1 MFSKTITTEDP
12 IYEAVL
18 SFKNNNY
25 SMKGDFYGRTYNYVH
40 AIVFDVIPDEQAVA
54 GIITG
59 VYEMI
64 YNYIG
69 TLDDPQMF
77 YVWAGSI
84 ATDAAFSYVY
94 NNSPEF
100 LDAKVDYSYG
110 SAESVTDY
118 AGQDGEV
125 FVPLAALKNGECIEE
140 LFKYIE
146 GLPVTA
152 RIIKQKYYFENM
164 SISEIAASMS
174 INPDEVR
181 SNIAYIKSVV
191 KYAVMKYGGAST
203 GTGRG
208 DNVNTLGAIWY
219 IFSGS
224 TEGLISG
231 ELTGRLYVGVSGL
244 GDISVEFY
252 AYQLLNSKLA
262 DVPYTVTPGKSLTDT
277 VKTPEKPV
285 IKTESLP
292 DGILNMQYDFMVEAD
307 RDDFLSWE
315 VTSGALPEGIAL
327 SDEGML
333 SGIPTESGSF
343 TFGVRASLTAGNI
356 VSDEKQFTL
365 TVLEAPKK
373 LTPTKSSSYTVS
385 GGYVTKVVAETK
397 LSDFVGNFETPEY
410 VKVFGSDGKE
420 ITDKN
425 AYVGTGCRVSL
436 MNGDKAV
443 DSADVVVLGDISG
456 DGRLT
461 SVDYLRLRAY
471 FGGDYE
477 LSGAYLAAAHIA
489 GRDTV
494 TSVDYL
500 RLRAHFS
507 GDYNIYN

>member
-1 MFSKTITTEDP
+1 MKHRRSAAVFL
-12 IYEAVL
+12 AVL
-18 SFKNNNY
+18 L
-25 SMKGDFYGRTYNYVH
+25 
-40 AIVFDVIPDEQAVA
+40 
-54 GIITG
+54 
-59 VYEMI
+59 
-64 YNYIG
+64 
-69 TLDDPQMF
+69 TLMSVPF
-77 YVWAGSI
+77 
-84 ATDAAFSYVY
+84 AAF
-94 NNSPEF
+94 
-100 LDAKVDYSYG
+100 
-110 SAESVTDY
+110 AESGVVFTFSCSVPENRQPELGDTVTY
-118 AGQDGEV
+118 TVGISQNSGFCAGTFFFKPSDNLTYVPGSSVLLGNLQEDRVAEGEN
-125 FVPLAALKNGECIEE
+125 AG
-140 LFKYIE
+140 
-146 GLPVTA
+146 
-152 RIIKQKYYFENM
+152 
-164 SISEIAASMS
+164 
-174 INPDEVR
+174 
-181 SNIAYIKSVV
+181 AY
-191 KYAVMKYGGAST
+191 
-203 GTGRG
+203 
-208 DNVNTLGAIWY
+208 
-219 IFSGS
+219 
-224 TEGLISG
+224 GLIYLEKSDY
-231 ELTGRLYVGVSGL
+231 TSKSDSFCSVSFIVSGL

-292 DGILNMQYDFMVEAD
+292 DGILNMQYDFMIEAD

-343 TFGVRASLTAGNI
+343 TFGVRAALTAGNI

>member
-1 MFSKTITTEDP
+1 MKHRRAAAVFL
-12 IYEAVL
+12 AVL
-18 SFKNNNY
+18 L
-25 SMKGDFYGRTYNYVH
+25 
-40 AIVFDVIPDEQAVA
+40 
-54 GIITG
+54 
-59 VYEMI
+59 
-64 YNYIG
+64 
-69 TLDDPQMF
+69 TLMSVPF
-77 YVWAGSI
+77 
-84 ATDAAFSYVY
+84 AAFAEAGVVFTFSCSVPENRQPELGDTVTYTVGISQNSGFCAGTFFFKPSDNLTYV
-94 NNSPEF
+94 P
-100 LDAKVDYSYG
+100 G
-110 SAESVTDY
+110 SAVLLGNLQEDRAAEGEN
-118 AGQDGEV
+118 AG
-125 FVPLAALKNGECIEE
+125 
-140 LFKYIE
+140 
-146 GLPVTA
+146 
-152 RIIKQKYYFENM
+152 
-164 SISEIAASMS
+164 
-174 INPDEVR
+174 
-181 SNIAYIKSVV
+181 AY
-191 KYAVMKYGGAST
+191 
-203 GTGRG
+203 
-208 DNVNTLGAIWY
+208 
-219 IFSGS
+219 
-224 TEGLISG
+224 GLIYLEKSDY
-231 ELTGRLYVGVSGL
+231 TSKSDSFCSVSFIVSGL

-252 AYQLLNSKLA
+252 AYQLMNSKLA

-292 DGILNMQYDFMVEAD
+292 DGILNMQYDFMIEAD

-343 TFGVRASLTAGNI
+343 TFGVRAALTAGNI

>member
-1 MFSKTITTEDP
+1 MKHRRAAAVFL
-12 IYEAVL
+12 AVL
-18 SFKNNNY
+18 L
-25 SMKGDFYGRTYNYVH
+25 
-40 AIVFDVIPDEQAVA
+40 
-54 GIITG
+54 
-59 VYEMI
+59 
-64 YNYIG
+64 
-69 TLDDPQMF
+69 TLMSVPF
-77 YVWAGSI
+77 
-84 ATDAAFSYVY
+84 AAFAEAGVVFTFSCSVPENRQPELGDTVTYTVGISQNSGFCAGTFFFKPSDNLTYV
-94 NNSPEF
+94 P
-100 LDAKVDYSYG
+100 G
-110 SAESVTDY
+110 SAVLLGNLQEDRVAEGEN
-118 AGQDGEV
+118 AG
-125 FVPLAALKNGECIEE
+125 
-140 LFKYIE
+140 
-146 GLPVTA
+146 
-152 RIIKQKYYFENM
+152 
-164 SISEIAASMS
+164 
-174 INPDEVR
+174 
-181 SNIAYIKSVV
+181 AY
-191 KYAVMKYGGAST
+191 
-203 GTGRG
+203 
-208 DNVNTLGAIWY
+208 
-219 IFSGS
+219 
-224 TEGLISG
+224 GLIYLEKSDY
-231 ELTGRLYVGVSGL
+231 TSKSDSFCSVSFIVSGL

-252 AYQLLNSKLA
+252 AYQLINSKLA

-315 VTSGALPEGIAL
+315 VTSGALPEGLTL

-365 TVLEAPKK
+365 TVLEAPRK

-436 MNGDKAV
+436 MNGDNAV

>member
-1 MFSKTITTEDP
+1 MKHRRSAAVFL
-12 IYEAVL
+12 AVL
-18 SFKNNNY
+18 L
-25 SMKGDFYGRTYNYVH
+25 
-40 AIVFDVIPDEQAVA
+40 
-54 GIITG
+54 
-59 VYEMI
+59 
-64 YNYIG
+64 
-69 TLDDPQMF
+69 TLMSVPF
-77 YVWAGSI
+77 
-84 ATDAAFSYVY
+84 AAFAESGVVFTFSCSVPENRQPELGDTVTYTVGISQNSGFCAGTFFFKPSDNLTYV
-94 NNSPEF
+94 P
-100 LDAKVDYSYG
+100 G
-110 SAESVTDY
+110 SAVLLGNLQEDRVAEGEN
-118 AGQDGEV
+118 AG
-125 FVPLAALKNGECIEE
+125 
-140 LFKYIE
+140 
-146 GLPVTA
+146 
-152 RIIKQKYYFENM
+152 
-164 SISEIAASMS
+164 
-174 INPDEVR
+174 
-181 SNIAYIKSVV
+181 AY
-191 KYAVMKYGGAST
+191 
-203 GTGRG
+203 
-208 DNVNTLGAIWY
+208 
-219 IFSGS
+219 
-224 TEGLISG
+224 GLIYLEKSDY
-231 ELTGRLYVGVSGL
+231 TSKSDSFCSVSFIVSGL

-252 AYQLLNSKLA
+252 AYQLMNSKLA

-343 TFGVRASLTAGNI
+343 TFGVKASLTAGNI

-385 GGYVTKVVAETK
+385 GGYVTKVIAETK

-436 MNGDKAV
+436 MNGDNAV

>member
-1 MFSKTITTEDP
+1 MKHRRSAAVFL
-12 IYEAVL
+12 AVL
-18 SFKNNNY
+18 L
-25 SMKGDFYGRTYNYVH
+25 
-40 AIVFDVIPDEQAVA
+40 
-54 GIITG
+54 
-59 VYEMI
+59 
-64 YNYIG
+64 
-69 TLDDPQMF
+69 TLMSVPF
-77 YVWAGSI
+77 
-84 ATDAAFSYVY
+84 AAF
-94 NNSPEF
+94 
-100 LDAKVDYSYG
+100 
-110 SAESVTDY
+110 AESGVVFTFSCSVPENRQPELGDTVTY
-118 AGQDGEV
+118 TVGISQNSGFCAGTFFFKPSDNLTY
-125 FVPLAALKNGECIEE
+125 VP
-140 LFKYIE
+140 
-146 GLPVTA
+146 
-152 RIIKQKYYFENM
+152 
-164 SISEIAASMS
+164 
-174 INPDEVR
+174 
-181 SNIAYIKSVV
+181 
-191 KYAVMKYGGAST
+191 
-203 GTGRG
+203 
-208 DNVNTLGAIWY
+208 
-219 IFSGS
+219 GS
-224 TEGLISG
+224 TVLLGNLQEDRVAEGENAGAYGLIYLEKSDY
-231 ELTGRLYVGVSGL
+231 TSKSDSFCSVSFIVSGL

-292 DGILNMQYDFMVEAD
+292 DGILNMQYDFMIEAD
-307 RDDFLSWE
+307 RDDFLSWK

-343 TFGVRASLTAGNI
+343 TFGVKASLTAGNI

>member
-1 MFSKTITTEDP
+1 MKHRRSAAVFL
-12 IYEAVL
+12 AVL
-18 SFKNNNY
+18 L
-25 SMKGDFYGRTYNYVH
+25 
-40 AIVFDVIPDEQAVA
+40 
-54 GIITG
+54 
-59 VYEMI
+59 
-64 YNYIG
+64 
-69 TLDDPQMF
+69 TLMSVPF
-77 YVWAGSI
+77 
-84 ATDAAFSYVY
+84 AAFAESGVVFTFSCSVPENRQPELGDTVTYTVGISQNSGFCAGTFFFKPSDNLTYV
-94 NNSPEF
+94 P
-100 LDAKVDYSYG
+100 G
-110 SAESVTDY
+110 SAVLLGNLQEDRVAEGEN
-118 AGQDGEV
+118 AG
-125 FVPLAALKNGECIEE
+125 
-140 LFKYIE
+140 
-146 GLPVTA
+146 
-152 RIIKQKYYFENM
+152 
-164 SISEIAASMS
+164 
-174 INPDEVR
+174 
-181 SNIAYIKSVV
+181 AY
-191 KYAVMKYGGAST
+191 
-203 GTGRG
+203 
-208 DNVNTLGAIWY
+208 
-219 IFSGS
+219 
-224 TEGLISG
+224 GLIYLEKSDY
-231 ELTGRLYVGVSGL
+231 TSKSDSFCSVSFIVSGL

-252 AYQLLNSKLA
+252 AYQLMNSKLA

-315 VTSGALPEGIAL
+315 VTSGALPEGLTL

-343 TFGVRASLTAGNI
+343 TFGVRAALTAGNI

-373 LTPTKSSSYTVS
+373 LTPTKSSNYTVS

>member
-1 MFSKTITTEDP
+1 MKHRRAAAVFL
-12 IYEAVL
+12 AVL
-18 SFKNNNY
+18 L
-25 SMKGDFYGRTYNYVH
+25 
-40 AIVFDVIPDEQAVA
+40 
-54 GIITG
+54 
-59 VYEMI
+59 
-64 YNYIG
+64 
-69 TLDDPQMF
+69 TLMSVPF
-77 YVWAGSI
+77 
-84 ATDAAFSYVY
+84 AAFAEAGVVFTFSCSVPENRQPELGDTVTYTVGISQNSGFCAGTFFFKPSDNLTYV
-94 NNSPEF
+94 P
-100 LDAKVDYSYG
+100 G
-110 SAESVTDY
+110 SAVLLGNLQEDRVAEGEN
-118 AGQDGEV
+118 AG
-125 FVPLAALKNGECIEE
+125 
-140 LFKYIE
+140 
-146 GLPVTA
+146 
-152 RIIKQKYYFENM
+152 
-164 SISEIAASMS
+164 
-174 INPDEVR
+174 
-181 SNIAYIKSVV
+181 AY
-191 KYAVMKYGGAST
+191 
-203 GTGRG
+203 
-208 DNVNTLGAIWY
+208 
-219 IFSGS
+219 
-224 TEGLISG
+224 GLIYLEKSDY
-231 ELTGRLYVGVSGL
+231 TSKSDSFCSVSFIVSGL

-252 AYQLLNSKLA
+252 AYQLMNSKLA

-373 LTPTKSSSYTVS
+373 LTPAKSSSYIVS

>member
-1 MFSKTITTEDP
+1 MKHRKSAAVFL
-12 IYEAVL
+12 AVL
-18 SFKNNNY
+18 L
-25 SMKGDFYGRTYNYVH
+25 
-40 AIVFDVIPDEQAVA
+40 
-54 GIITG
+54 
-59 VYEMI
+59 
-64 YNYIG
+64 
-69 TLDDPQMF
+69 TLMSVPF
-77 YVWAGSI
+77 
-84 ATDAAFSYVY
+84 AAF
-94 NNSPEF
+94 
-100 LDAKVDYSYG
+100 
-110 SAESVTDY
+110 AESGVVFTFSCSVPENRQPELGDTVTY
-118 AGQDGEV
+118 TVGVSQNSGFCAGTFFFKPSDNLTYVPGSSVLLGNLQEDRVAEGEN
-125 FVPLAALKNGECIEE
+125 AG
-140 LFKYIE
+140 
-146 GLPVTA
+146 
-152 RIIKQKYYFENM
+152 
-164 SISEIAASMS
+164 
-174 INPDEVR
+174 
-181 SNIAYIKSVV
+181 AY
-191 KYAVMKYGGAST
+191 
-203 GTGRG
+203 
-208 DNVNTLGAIWY
+208 
-219 IFSGS
+219 
-224 TEGLISG
+224 GLIYLEKSDY
-231 ELTGRLYVGVSGL
+231 TSKRDSFCSVSFIVSGL

-292 DGILNMQYDFMVEAD
+292 DGILNMQYDFMIEAD

>member
-1 MFSKTITTEDP
+1 MKHRRSAAVFL
-12 IYEAVL
+12 AVL
-18 SFKNNNY
+18 L
-25 SMKGDFYGRTYNYVH
+25 
-40 AIVFDVIPDEQAVA
+40 
-54 GIITG
+54 
-59 VYEMI
+59 
-64 YNYIG
+64 
-69 TLDDPQMF
+69 TLMSVPF
-77 YVWAGSI
+77 
-84 ATDAAFSYVY
+84 AAFAEAGVVFTFSCSVPENRQPELGDTVTYTVGISQNSGFCAGTFFFKPSDNLTYV
-94 NNSPEF
+94 P
-100 LDAKVDYSYG
+100 
-110 SAESVTDY
+110 
-118 AGQDGEV
+118 
-125 FVPLAALKNGECIEE
+125 
-140 LFKYIE
+140 
-146 GLPVTA
+146 
-152 RIIKQKYYFENM
+152 
-164 SISEIAASMS
+164 
-174 INPDEVR
+174 
-181 SNIAYIKSVV
+181 
-191 KYAVMKYGGAST
+191 
-203 GTGRG
+203 
-208 DNVNTLGAIWY
+208 
-219 IFSGS
+219 GS
-224 TEGLISG
+224 TVLLGNLQEDRVAEGENAGAYGLIYLEKSDY
-231 ELTGRLYVGVSGL
+231 TSKSDSFCSVSFIVSGL

-252 AYQLLNSKLA
+252 AYQLINSKLA

-315 VTSGALPEGIAL
+315 VTSGALPEGLTL

-343 TFGVRASLTAGNI
+343 TFGVRAALTAGNI

-420 ITDKN
+420 ITDKS

-436 MNGDKAV
+436 MNGDNAV

>member
-1 MFSKTITTEDP
+1 MKHRRSAAVFL
-12 IYEAVL
+12 AVL
-18 SFKNNNY
+18 L
-25 SMKGDFYGRTYNYVH
+25 
-40 AIVFDVIPDEQAVA
+40 
-54 GIITG
+54 
-59 VYEMI
+59 
-64 YNYIG
+64 
-69 TLDDPQMF
+69 TLMSVPF
-77 YVWAGSI
+77 
-84 ATDAAFSYVY
+84 AAFAESGVVFTFSCNVPENRQPELGDTVTYTVGISQNSGFCAGTFFFKPSDNLTYV
-94 NNSPEF
+94 P
-100 LDAKVDYSYG
+100 G
-110 SAESVTDY
+110 SAVLLGNLQEDRVAEGEN
-118 AGQDGEV
+118 AG
-125 FVPLAALKNGECIEE
+125 
-140 LFKYIE
+140 
-146 GLPVTA
+146 
-152 RIIKQKYYFENM
+152 
-164 SISEIAASMS
+164 
-174 INPDEVR
+174 
-181 SNIAYIKSVV
+181 AY
-191 KYAVMKYGGAST
+191 
-203 GTGRG
+203 
-208 DNVNTLGAIWY
+208 
-219 IFSGS
+219 
-224 TEGLISG
+224 GLIYLEKSDY
-231 ELTGRLYVGVSGL
+231 TSKSDSFCSVSFIVSGL

-252 AYQLLNSKLA
+252 AYQLMNSKLA

-315 VTSGALPEGIAL
+315 VTSGALPEGLTL

-343 TFGVRASLTAGNI
+343 TFGVKASLTAGNI

-385 GGYVTKVVAETK
+385 GGYVTKVIAETK

-436 MNGDKAV
+436 MNGDNAV

>member
-1 MFSKTITTEDP
+1 MKHRRSAAVFL
-12 IYEAVL
+12 AVL
-18 SFKNNNY
+18 L
-25 SMKGDFYGRTYNYVH
+25 
-40 AIVFDVIPDEQAVA
+40 
-54 GIITG
+54 
-59 VYEMI
+59 
-64 YNYIG
+64 
-69 TLDDPQMF
+69 TLMSVPF
-77 YVWAGSI
+77 
-84 ATDAAFSYVY
+84 AAF
-94 NNSPEF
+94 
-100 LDAKVDYSYG
+100 
-110 SAESVTDY
+110 AESGVVFTFSCSVPENRQPELGDTVTY
-118 AGQDGEV
+118 TVGVSQNSGFCAGTFFFKPSDNLTYVPGSSVLLGNLQEDRVAEGEN
-125 FVPLAALKNGECIEE
+125 AG
-140 LFKYIE
+140 
-146 GLPVTA
+146 
-152 RIIKQKYYFENM
+152 
-164 SISEIAASMS
+164 
-174 INPDEVR
+174 
-181 SNIAYIKSVV
+181 AY
-191 KYAVMKYGGAST
+191 
-203 GTGRG
+203 
-208 DNVNTLGAIWY
+208 
-219 IFSGS
+219 
-224 TEGLISG
+224 GLIYLEKSDY
-231 ELTGRLYVGVSGL
+231 TSKSDSFCSVSFIVSGL

-252 AYQLLNSKLA
+252 AYQLMNSKLA

-343 TFGVRASLTAGNI
+343 TFGVRAALTAGNI

>member
-1 MFSKTITTEDP
+1 MKHRRSAAVFL
-12 IYEAVL
+12 AVL
-18 SFKNNNY
+18 L
-25 SMKGDFYGRTYNYVH
+25 
-40 AIVFDVIPDEQAVA
+40 
-54 GIITG
+54 
-59 VYEMI
+59 
-64 YNYIG
+64 
-69 TLDDPQMF
+69 TLMSVPF
-77 YVWAGSI
+77 
-84 ATDAAFSYVY
+84 AAF
-94 NNSPEF
+94 
-100 LDAKVDYSYG
+100 
-110 SAESVTDY
+110 AESGVVFTFSCSVPENRQPELGDTVTY
-118 AGQDGEV
+118 TVGISQNSGFCAGTFFFKPSDNLTYVPGSSVLLGNLQEDRVAEGEN
-125 FVPLAALKNGECIEE
+125 AG
-140 LFKYIE
+140 
-146 GLPVTA
+146 
-152 RIIKQKYYFENM
+152 
-164 SISEIAASMS
+164 
-174 INPDEVR
+174 
-181 SNIAYIKSVV
+181 AY
-191 KYAVMKYGGAST
+191 
-203 GTGRG
+203 
-208 DNVNTLGAIWY
+208 
-219 IFSGS
+219 
-224 TEGLISG
+224 GLIYLEKSDY
-231 ELTGRLYVGVSGL
+231 TSKSDSFCSVSFIVSGL

-252 AYQLLNSKLA
+252 AYQLMNSKLA

-292 DGILNMQYDFMVEAD
+292 DGILNMQYDFMIEAD

-343 TFGVRASLTAGNI
+343 TFGVKASLTAGNI

>member
-1 MFSKTITTEDP
+1 MKHRRAAAVFL
-12 IYEAVL
+12 AVL
-18 SFKNNNY
+18 L
-25 SMKGDFYGRTYNYVH
+25 
-40 AIVFDVIPDEQAVA
+40 
-54 GIITG
+54 
-59 VYEMI
+59 
-64 YNYIG
+64 
-69 TLDDPQMF
+69 TLMSVPF
-77 YVWAGSI
+77 
-84 ATDAAFSYVY
+84 AAFAEAGVVFTFYSSVPENRQPELGDTVTYTVGISQNSGFCAGTFFFKPSDNLTYV
-94 NNSPEF
+94 P
-100 LDAKVDYSYG
+100 G
-110 SAESVTDY
+110 SAVLLGNLQEDRAAEGEN
-118 AGQDGEV
+118 AG
-125 FVPLAALKNGECIEE
+125 
-140 LFKYIE
+140 
-146 GLPVTA
+146 
-152 RIIKQKYYFENM
+152 
-164 SISEIAASMS
+164 
-174 INPDEVR
+174 
-181 SNIAYIKSVV
+181 AY
-191 KYAVMKYGGAST
+191 
-203 GTGRG
+203 
-208 DNVNTLGAIWY
+208 
-219 IFSGS
+219 
-224 TEGLISG
+224 GLIYLEKSDY
-231 ELTGRLYVGVSGL
+231 TSKSDSFCSVSFIVSGL

-252 AYQLLNSKLA
+252 AYQLMNSKLA

-292 DGILNMQYDFMVEAD
+292 DGILNMQYDFMIEAD

-365 TVLEAPKK
+365 TVLEAPRK

>member
-1 MFSKTITTEDP
+1 MKHRRAAAVFL
-12 IYEAVL
+12 AVL
-18 SFKNNNY
+18 L
-25 SMKGDFYGRTYNYVH
+25 
-40 AIVFDVIPDEQAVA
+40 
-54 GIITG
+54 
-59 VYEMI
+59 
-64 YNYIG
+64 
-69 TLDDPQMF
+69 TLMSVPF
-77 YVWAGSI
+77 
-84 ATDAAFSYVY
+84 AAFAEAGVVFTFSCSVPENRQPELGDTVTYTVGISQNSGFCAGTFFFKPSDNLTYV
-94 NNSPEF
+94 P
-100 LDAKVDYSYG
+100 G
-110 SAESVTDY
+110 SAVLLGNLQEDRVAEGEN
-118 AGQDGEV
+118 AG
-125 FVPLAALKNGECIEE
+125 
-140 LFKYIE
+140 
-146 GLPVTA
+146 
-152 RIIKQKYYFENM
+152 
-164 SISEIAASMS
+164 
-174 INPDEVR
+174 
-181 SNIAYIKSVV
+181 AY
-191 KYAVMKYGGAST
+191 
-203 GTGRG
+203 
-208 DNVNTLGAIWY
+208 
-219 IFSGS
+219 
-224 TEGLISG
+224 GLIYLEKSDY
-231 ELTGRLYVGVSGL
+231 TSKSDSFCSVSFIVSGL

-277 VKTPEKPV
+277 VKTV

-315 VTSGALPEGIAL
+315 VTSGALPEGLTL

-385 GGYVTKVVAETK
+385 GGYVTKVIAETK

>member
-1 MFSKTITTEDP
+1 MKHRRAAAVFL
-12 IYEAVL
+12 AVL
-18 SFKNNNY
+18 L
-25 SMKGDFYGRTYNYVH
+25 
-40 AIVFDVIPDEQAVA
+40 
-54 GIITG
+54 
-59 VYEMI
+59 
-64 YNYIG
+64 
-69 TLDDPQMF
+69 TLM
-77 YVWAGSI
+77 S
-84 ATDAAFSYVY
+84 
-94 NNSPEF
+94 
-100 LDAKVDYSYG
+100 
-110 SAESVTDY
+110 
-118 AGQDGEV
+118 
-125 FVPLAALKNGECIEE
+125 VPLAVFAEAGVVFTFSCSVPENRQPELGDTVTYTVGISQNSGFCAGTFFFKPSDNLTYVPGSAVLLGNLQEDRVAEGENA
-140 LFKYIE
+140 
-146 GLPVTA
+146 G
-152 RIIKQKYYFENM
+152 
-164 SISEIAASMS
+164 
-174 INPDEVR
+174 
-181 SNIAYIKSVV
+181 AY
-191 KYAVMKYGGAST
+191 
-203 GTGRG
+203 
-208 DNVNTLGAIWY
+208 
-219 IFSGS
+219 
-224 TEGLISG
+224 GLIYLEKSDY
-231 ELTGRLYVGVSGL
+231 TSKSDSFCSVSFIVSGL

-252 AYQLLNSKLA
+252 AYQLINSKLA
-262 DVPYTVTPGKSLTDT
+262 DVPYTVTPGKGLTDT

-315 VTSGALPEGIAL
+315 VTSGALPEGLTL

-365 TVLEAPKK
+365 TVLEAPRK

-436 MNGDKAV
+436 MNGDNAV

>member
-1 MFSKTITTEDP
+1 MKHRRSAAVFL
-12 IYEAVL
+12 AVL
-18 SFKNNNY
+18 LTLMSVPFAALAEAGVVFTFSCSVPENRQPELGDTVTYTVGISQNSGFCAGTFFFKPSDNL
-25 SMKGDFYGRTYNYVH
+25 TYV
-40 AIVFDVIPDEQAVA
+40 P
-54 GIITG
+54 
-59 VYEMI
+59 
-64 YNYIG
+64 
-69 TLDDPQMF
+69 
-77 YVWAGSI
+77 
-84 ATDAAFSYVY
+84 
-94 NNSPEF
+94 
-100 LDAKVDYSYG
+100 G
-110 SAESVTDY
+110 SAVLLGNLQEDRVAEGEN
-118 AGQDGEV
+118 AG
-125 FVPLAALKNGECIEE
+125 
-140 LFKYIE
+140 
-146 GLPVTA
+146 
-152 RIIKQKYYFENM
+152 
-164 SISEIAASMS
+164 
-174 INPDEVR
+174 
-181 SNIAYIKSVV
+181 AY
-191 KYAVMKYGGAST
+191 
-203 GTGRG
+203 
-208 DNVNTLGAIWY
+208 
-219 IFSGS
+219 
-224 TEGLISG
+224 GLIYLEKSDY
-231 ELTGRLYVGVSGL
+231 TSKSDSFCSVSFIVSGL

-252 AYQLLNSKLA
+252 AYQLMNSKLA

-436 MNGDKAV
+436 MNGDNAV

>member
-1 MFSKTITTEDP
+1 MKHRRSAAVFL
-12 IYEAVL
+12 AVL
-18 SFKNNNY
+18 L
-25 SMKGDFYGRTYNYVH
+25 
-40 AIVFDVIPDEQAVA
+40 
-54 GIITG
+54 
-59 VYEMI
+59 
-64 YNYIG
+64 
-69 TLDDPQMF
+69 TLMSVPF
-77 YVWAGSI
+77 
-84 ATDAAFSYVY
+84 AAF
-94 NNSPEF
+94 
-100 LDAKVDYSYG
+100 
-110 SAESVTDY
+110 AESGVVFTFSCSVPENRQPELGDTVTY
-118 AGQDGEV
+118 TVGISQNSGFCAGTFFFKPSDNLTY
-125 FVPLAALKNGECIEE
+125 VP
-140 LFKYIE
+140 
-146 GLPVTA
+146 
-152 RIIKQKYYFENM
+152 
-164 SISEIAASMS
+164 
-174 INPDEVR
+174 
-181 SNIAYIKSVV
+181 
-191 KYAVMKYGGAST
+191 
-203 GTGRG
+203 
-208 DNVNTLGAIWY
+208 
-219 IFSGS
+219 GS
-224 TEGLISG
+224 TVLLGNLQEDRVAEGENAGAYGLIYLEKSDY
-231 ELTGRLYVGVSGL
+231 TSKSDSFCSVSFIVSGL

-252 AYQLLNSKLA
+252 AYQLINSKLA

-477 LSGAYLAAAHIA
+477 LSGANLAAAHIA

>member
-1 MFSKTITTEDP
+1 MKHRRSAAVFL
-12 IYEAVL
+12 AVL
-18 SFKNNNY
+18 L
-25 SMKGDFYGRTYNYVH
+25 
-40 AIVFDVIPDEQAVA
+40 
-54 GIITG
+54 
-59 VYEMI
+59 
-64 YNYIG
+64 
-69 TLDDPQMF
+69 TLMSVPF
-77 YVWAGSI
+77 
-84 ATDAAFSYVY
+84 AAFAESGVVFTFSCSVPENRQPELGDTVTYTVGISQNSGFCAGTFFFKPSDNLTYV
-94 NNSPEF
+94 P
-100 LDAKVDYSYG
+100 G
-110 SAESVTDY
+110 SAVLLGNLQEDRVAEGEN
-118 AGQDGEV
+118 AG
-125 FVPLAALKNGECIEE
+125 
-140 LFKYIE
+140 
-146 GLPVTA
+146 
-152 RIIKQKYYFENM
+152 
-164 SISEIAASMS
+164 
-174 INPDEVR
+174 
-181 SNIAYIKSVV
+181 AY
-191 KYAVMKYGGAST
+191 
-203 GTGRG
+203 
-208 DNVNTLGAIWY
+208 
-219 IFSGS
+219 
-224 TEGLISG
+224 GLIYLEKSDY
-231 ELTGRLYVGVSGL
+231 TSKSDSFCSVSFIVSGL

-252 AYQLLNSKLA
+252 AYQLINSKLA

-343 TFGVRASLTAGNI
+343 TFGVRAALTAGNI

-420 ITDKN
+420 ITDKS

-436 MNGDKAV
+436 MNGDNAV

>member
-1 MFSKTITTEDP
+1 MKHRRSAAVFL
-12 IYEAVL
+12 AVL
-18 SFKNNNY
+18 L
-25 SMKGDFYGRTYNYVH
+25 
-40 AIVFDVIPDEQAVA
+40 
-54 GIITG
+54 
-59 VYEMI
+59 
-64 YNYIG
+64 
-69 TLDDPQMF
+69 TLMSVPF
-77 YVWAGSI
+77 
-84 ATDAAFSYVY
+84 AAFAESGVVFTFSCSVPENRQPELGDTVTYTVGISQNSGFCAGTFFFKPSDNLTYV
-94 NNSPEF
+94 P
-100 LDAKVDYSYG
+100 G
-110 SAESVTDY
+110 SAVLLGNLQEDRVAEGEN
-118 AGQDGEV
+118 AG
-125 FVPLAALKNGECIEE
+125 
-140 LFKYIE
+140 
-146 GLPVTA
+146 
-152 RIIKQKYYFENM
+152 
-164 SISEIAASMS
+164 
-174 INPDEVR
+174 
-181 SNIAYIKSVV
+181 AY
-191 KYAVMKYGGAST
+191 
-203 GTGRG
+203 
-208 DNVNTLGAIWY
+208 
-219 IFSGS
+219 
-224 TEGLISG
+224 GLIYLEKSDY
-231 ELTGRLYVGVSGL
+231 TSKSDSFCSVSFIVSGL

-252 AYQLLNSKLA
+252 AYQLMNSKLA

-315 VTSGALPEGIAL
+315 VTSGALPEGLTL

-343 TFGVRASLTAGNI
+343 TFGVKASLTAGNI

-436 MNGDKAV
+436 MNGDNAV

>member
-1 MFSKTITTEDP
+1 MKHRRSAAVFL
-12 IYEAVL
+12 AVL
-18 SFKNNNY
+18 L
-25 SMKGDFYGRTYNYVH
+25 
-40 AIVFDVIPDEQAVA
+40 
-54 GIITG
+54 
-59 VYEMI
+59 
-64 YNYIG
+64 
-69 TLDDPQMF
+69 TLMSVPF
-77 YVWAGSI
+77 
-84 ATDAAFSYVY
+84 AAFAESGVVFTFSCSVPENRQPELGDTVTYTVGISQNSGFCAGTFFFKPSDNLTYV
-94 NNSPEF
+94 P
-100 LDAKVDYSYG
+100 G
-110 SAESVTDY
+110 SAVLLGNLQEDRVAEGEN
-118 AGQDGEV
+118 AG
-125 FVPLAALKNGECIEE
+125 
-140 LFKYIE
+140 
-146 GLPVTA
+146 
-152 RIIKQKYYFENM
+152 
-164 SISEIAASMS
+164 
-174 INPDEVR
+174 
-181 SNIAYIKSVV
+181 AY
-191 KYAVMKYGGAST
+191 
-203 GTGRG
+203 
-208 DNVNTLGAIWY
+208 
-219 IFSGS
+219 
-224 TEGLISG
+224 GLIYLEKSDY
-231 ELTGRLYVGVSGL
+231 TSKSDSFCSVSFIVSGL

-252 AYQLLNSKLA
+252 AYQLMNSKLA

-343 TFGVRASLTAGNI
+343 TFGVKASLTAGNI

-420 ITDKN
+420 ITDKS

-436 MNGDKAV
+436 MNGDNAV

>member
-1 MFSKTITTEDP
+1 MKHRRAAAVFL
-12 IYEAVL
+12 AVL
-18 SFKNNNY
+18 L
-25 SMKGDFYGRTYNYVH
+25 
-40 AIVFDVIPDEQAVA
+40 
-54 GIITG
+54 
-59 VYEMI
+59 
-64 YNYIG
+64 
-69 TLDDPQMF
+69 TLMSVPF
-77 YVWAGSI
+77 
-84 ATDAAFSYVY
+84 AAFAEAGVVFTFSCSVPENRQPELGDTVTYTVGISQNSGFCAGTFFFKPSDNLTYVPGSAVLLGNVQEDRVAEGENAGAY
-94 NNSPEF
+94 GLIYLEKS
-100 LDAKVDYSYG
+100 DYS
-110 SAESVTDY
+110 A
-118 AGQDGEV
+118 
-125 FVPLAALKNGECIEE
+125 KNDSFC
-140 LFKYIE
+140 
-146 GLPVTA
+146 
-152 RIIKQKYYFENM
+152 
-164 SISEIAASMS
+164 SISFI
-174 INPDEVR
+174 
-181 SNIAYIKSVV
+181 
-191 KYAVMKYGGAST
+191 
-203 GTGRG
+203 
-208 DNVNTLGAIWY
+208 
-219 IFSGS
+219 
-224 TEGLISG
+224 
-231 ELTGRLYVGVSGL
+231 VSGL

-252 AYQLLNSKLA
+252 AYQLMNSKLA
-262 DVPYTVTPGKSLTDT
+262 DVPYTVSPGKILTGT
-277 VKTPEKPV
+277 VKTPEKSV
-285 IKTESLP
+285 ITTDSLP
-292 DGILNMQYDFMVEAD
+292 DGILNMQYDFMIEAD

-315 VTSGALPEGIAL
+315 VTSGALPEGLAL

-343 TFGVRASLTAGNI
+343 TFGVTASLTAGNI
-356 VSDEKQFTL
+356 ASDEKQFTL
-365 TVLEAPKK
+365 TVLEAPRK

-436 MNGDKAV
+436 MNGDNAV

>member
-1 MFSKTITTEDP
+1 MKHRRSAAVFL
-12 IYEAVL
+12 AVL
-18 SFKNNNY
+18 L
-25 SMKGDFYGRTYNYVH
+25 
-40 AIVFDVIPDEQAVA
+40 
-54 GIITG
+54 
-59 VYEMI
+59 
-64 YNYIG
+64 
-69 TLDDPQMF
+69 TLMSVPF
-77 YVWAGSI
+77 
-84 ATDAAFSYVY
+84 AAFAEAGVVFTFSCSVPENRQPELGDTVTYTVGISQNSGFCAGTFFFKPSDNLTYV
-94 NNSPEF
+94 P
-100 LDAKVDYSYG
+100 G
-110 SAESVTDY
+110 SAVLLGNLQEDRVAEGEN
-118 AGQDGEV
+118 AG
-125 FVPLAALKNGECIEE
+125 
-140 LFKYIE
+140 
-146 GLPVTA
+146 
-152 RIIKQKYYFENM
+152 
-164 SISEIAASMS
+164 
-174 INPDEVR
+174 
-181 SNIAYIKSVV
+181 AY
-191 KYAVMKYGGAST
+191 
-203 GTGRG
+203 
-208 DNVNTLGAIWY
+208 
-219 IFSGS
+219 
-224 TEGLISG
+224 GLIYLEKSDY
-231 ELTGRLYVGVSGL
+231 TSKSDSFCSVSFIVSGL

-252 AYQLLNSKLA
+252 AYQLMNSKLA

-315 VTSGALPEGIAL
+315 VTSGALPEGLTL

-343 TFGVRASLTAGNI
+343 TFGVRAALTAGNI

-436 MNGDKAV
+436 MNGDNAV

>member
-1 MFSKTITTEDP
+1 MKHRRSAAVFL
-12 IYEAVL
+12 AVL
-18 SFKNNNY
+18 L
-25 SMKGDFYGRTYNYVH
+25 
-40 AIVFDVIPDEQAVA
+40 
-54 GIITG
+54 
-59 VYEMI
+59 
-64 YNYIG
+64 
-69 TLDDPQMF
+69 TLMSVPF
-77 YVWAGSI
+77 
-84 ATDAAFSYVY
+84 AAF
-94 NNSPEF
+94 
-100 LDAKVDYSYG
+100 
-110 SAESVTDY
+110 AESGVVFTFSCSVPENRQPELGDTVTY
-118 AGQDGEV
+118 TVGISQNSGFCAGTFFFKPSDNLTYVPGSSVLLGNLQEDRVAEGEN
-125 FVPLAALKNGECIEE
+125 AG
-140 LFKYIE
+140 
-146 GLPVTA
+146 
-152 RIIKQKYYFENM
+152 
-164 SISEIAASMS
+164 
-174 INPDEVR
+174 
-181 SNIAYIKSVV
+181 AY
-191 KYAVMKYGGAST
+191 
-203 GTGRG
+203 
-208 DNVNTLGAIWY
+208 
-219 IFSGS
+219 
-224 TEGLISG
+224 GLIYLEKSDY
-231 ELTGRLYVGVSGL
+231 TSKSDSFCSVSFIVSGL

-252 AYQLLNSKLA
+252 AYQLMNSKLA

-333 SGIPTESGSF
+333 SGIPTKSGSF
-343 TFGVRASLTAGNI
+343 TFGVRAALTAGNI

-477 LSGAYLAAAHIA
+477 LSGAHLAAAHIA

>member
-1 MFSKTITTEDP
+1 MKHRRSAAVFL
-12 IYEAVL
+12 AVL
-18 SFKNNNY
+18 L
-25 SMKGDFYGRTYNYVH
+25 
-40 AIVFDVIPDEQAVA
+40 
-54 GIITG
+54 
-59 VYEMI
+59 
-64 YNYIG
+64 
-69 TLDDPQMF
+69 TLMSVPF
-77 YVWAGSI
+77 
-84 ATDAAFSYVY
+84 AAFAEPGVVFTFSCSVPENRQPELGDTVTYTVGISQNSGFCAGTFFFKPSDNLTYV
-94 NNSPEF
+94 P
-100 LDAKVDYSYG
+100 G
-110 SAESVTDY
+110 SAVLLGNLQEDRVAEGEN
-118 AGQDGEV
+118 AG
-125 FVPLAALKNGECIEE
+125 
-140 LFKYIE
+140 
-146 GLPVTA
+146 
-152 RIIKQKYYFENM
+152 
-164 SISEIAASMS
+164 
-174 INPDEVR
+174 
-181 SNIAYIKSVV
+181 AY
-191 KYAVMKYGGAST
+191 
-203 GTGRG
+203 
-208 DNVNTLGAIWY
+208 
-219 IFSGS
+219 
-224 TEGLISG
+224 GLIYLEKSDY
-231 ELTGRLYVGVSGL
+231 TSKSDSFCSVSFIVSGL

-252 AYQLLNSKLA
+252 AYQLMNSKLA

-292 DGILNMQYDFMVEAD
+292 DGILNMQYDFMIEAD

-343 TFGVRASLTAGNI
+343 TFGVKASLTAGNI

>member
-1 MFSKTITTEDP
+1 MKHRRSAAVFL
-12 IYEAVL
+12 AVL
-18 SFKNNNY
+18 L
-25 SMKGDFYGRTYNYVH
+25 
-40 AIVFDVIPDEQAVA
+40 
-54 GIITG
+54 
-59 VYEMI
+59 
-64 YNYIG
+64 
-69 TLDDPQMF
+69 TLMSVPF
-77 YVWAGSI
+77 
-84 ATDAAFSYVY
+84 AAF
-94 NNSPEF
+94 
-100 LDAKVDYSYG
+100 
-110 SAESVTDY
+110 AESGVVFTFSCSVPENRQPELGDTVTY
-118 AGQDGEV
+118 TVGVSQNSGFCAGTFFFKPSDNLTY
-125 FVPLAALKNGECIEE
+125 VP
-140 LFKYIE
+140 
-146 GLPVTA
+146 
-152 RIIKQKYYFENM
+152 
-164 SISEIAASMS
+164 
-174 INPDEVR
+174 
-181 SNIAYIKSVV
+181 
-191 KYAVMKYGGAST
+191 
-203 GTGRG
+203 
-208 DNVNTLGAIWY
+208 
-219 IFSGS
+219 GS
-224 TEGLISG
+224 TVLLGNLQEDRVAEGENAGAYGLIYLEKSDY
-231 ELTGRLYVGVSGL
+231 TSKSDSFCSVSFIVSGL

-252 AYQLLNSKLA
+252 AYQLINSKLA

-292 DGILNMQYDFMVEAD
+292 DGILNMQYDFMIEAD

-343 TFGVRASLTAGNI
+343 TFGVRAALTAGNI

-385 GGYVTKVVAETK
+385 GGYVTKVIAETK

-477 LSGAYLAAAHIA
+477 LSGAHLAAAHIA

>member
-1 MFSKTITTEDP
+1 MKHRRSAAVFL
-12 IYEAVL
+12 AVL
-18 SFKNNNY
+18 L
-25 SMKGDFYGRTYNYVH
+25 
-40 AIVFDVIPDEQAVA
+40 
-54 GIITG
+54 
-59 VYEMI
+59 
-64 YNYIG
+64 
-69 TLDDPQMF
+69 TLMSVPF
-77 YVWAGSI
+77 
-84 ATDAAFSYVY
+84 AAF
-94 NNSPEF
+94 
-100 LDAKVDYSYG
+100 
-110 SAESVTDY
+110 AESGVVFTFSCSVPENRQPELGDTVTY
-118 AGQDGEV
+118 TVGISQNSGFCAGTFFFKPSDNLTY
-125 FVPLAALKNGECIEE
+125 VP
-140 LFKYIE
+140 
-146 GLPVTA
+146 
-152 RIIKQKYYFENM
+152 
-164 SISEIAASMS
+164 
-174 INPDEVR
+174 
-181 SNIAYIKSVV
+181 
-191 KYAVMKYGGAST
+191 
-203 GTGRG
+203 
-208 DNVNTLGAIWY
+208 
-219 IFSGS
+219 GS
-224 TEGLISG
+224 TVLLGNLQEDRVAEGENAGAYGLIYLEKSDY
-231 ELTGRLYVGVSGL
+231 TSKSDSFCSVSFIVSGL

-252 AYQLLNSKLA
+252 AYQLMNSKLA

>member
-1 MFSKTITTEDP
+1 MKHRRSAAVFL
-12 IYEAVL
+12 AVL
-18 SFKNNNY
+18 L
-25 SMKGDFYGRTYNYVH
+25 
-40 AIVFDVIPDEQAVA
+40 
-54 GIITG
+54 
-59 VYEMI
+59 
-64 YNYIG
+64 
-69 TLDDPQMF
+69 TLMSVPF
-77 YVWAGSI
+77 
-84 ATDAAFSYVY
+84 AAF
-94 NNSPEF
+94 
-100 LDAKVDYSYG
+100 
-110 SAESVTDY
+110 AESGVVFTFSCSVPENRQPELGDTLTY
-118 AGQDGEV
+118 TVGISQNSGFCAGTFFFKPSDNLTY
-125 FVPLAALKNGECIEE
+125 VP
-140 LFKYIE
+140 
-146 GLPVTA
+146 
-152 RIIKQKYYFENM
+152 
-164 SISEIAASMS
+164 
-174 INPDEVR
+174 
-181 SNIAYIKSVV
+181 
-191 KYAVMKYGGAST
+191 
-203 GTGRG
+203 
-208 DNVNTLGAIWY
+208 
-219 IFSGS
+219 GS
-224 TEGLISG
+224 TVLLGNLQEDRVAEGENAGAYGLIYLEKSDY
-231 ELTGRLYVGVSGL
+231 TSKSDSFCSVSFIVSGL

-252 AYQLLNSKLA
+252 AYQLMNSMLA

-343 TFGVRASLTAGNI
+343 TFGVKASLTAGNI

>member
-1 MFSKTITTEDP
+1 MKHRRSAAVFL
-12 IYEAVL
+12 AVL
-18 SFKNNNY
+18 L
-25 SMKGDFYGRTYNYVH
+25 
-40 AIVFDVIPDEQAVA
+40 
-54 GIITG
+54 
-59 VYEMI
+59 
-64 YNYIG
+64 
-69 TLDDPQMF
+69 TLMSVPF
-77 YVWAGSI
+77 
-84 ATDAAFSYVY
+84 AAFAESGVVFTFSCSVPENRQPELGDTVTYTVGISQNSGFCAGTFFFKPSDNLTYV
-94 NNSPEF
+94 P
-100 LDAKVDYSYG
+100 G
-110 SAESVTDY
+110 SAVLLGNLQEDRVAEGEN
-118 AGQDGEV
+118 AG
-125 FVPLAALKNGECIEE
+125 
-140 LFKYIE
+140 
-146 GLPVTA
+146 
-152 RIIKQKYYFENM
+152 
-164 SISEIAASMS
+164 
-174 INPDEVR
+174 
-181 SNIAYIKSVV
+181 AY
-191 KYAVMKYGGAST
+191 
-203 GTGRG
+203 
-208 DNVNTLGAIWY
+208 
-219 IFSGS
+219 
-224 TEGLISG
+224 GLIYLEKSDY
-231 ELTGRLYVGVSGL
+231 TSKSDSFCSVSFIVSGL

-252 AYQLLNSKLA
+252 AYQLMNSKLA

-365 TVLEAPKK
+365 TVLEAPRK

-436 MNGDKAV
+436 MNGDNAV

>member
-1 MFSKTITTEDP
+1 MKHRRSAAVFL
-12 IYEAVL
+12 AVL
-18 SFKNNNY
+18 L
-25 SMKGDFYGRTYNYVH
+25 
-40 AIVFDVIPDEQAVA
+40 
-54 GIITG
+54 
-59 VYEMI
+59 
-64 YNYIG
+64 
-69 TLDDPQMF
+69 TLMSVPF
-77 YVWAGSI
+77 
-84 ATDAAFSYVY
+84 AAFAESGVVFTFSCSVPENRQPELGDTVTYTVGISQNSGFCAGTFFFKPSDNLTYV
-94 NNSPEF
+94 P
-100 LDAKVDYSYG
+100 G
-110 SAESVTDY
+110 SAVLLGNLQEDRVAEGEN
-118 AGQDGEV
+118 AG
-125 FVPLAALKNGECIEE
+125 
-140 LFKYIE
+140 
-146 GLPVTA
+146 
-152 RIIKQKYYFENM
+152 
-164 SISEIAASMS
+164 
-174 INPDEVR
+174 
-181 SNIAYIKSVV
+181 AY
-191 KYAVMKYGGAST
+191 
-203 GTGRG
+203 
-208 DNVNTLGAIWY
+208 
-219 IFSGS
+219 
-224 TEGLISG
+224 GLIYLEKSDY
-231 ELTGRLYVGVSGL
+231 TSKSDSFCSVSFIVSGL

-252 AYQLLNSKLA
+252 AYQLMNSKLA

-315 VTSGALPEGIAL
+315 VTSGALPEGLTL

-333 SGIPTESGSF
+333 SGLPTESGSF
-343 TFGVRASLTAGNI
+343 TFGVRAALTAGNI

-436 MNGDKAV
+436 MNGDNAV

>member
-1 MFSKTITTEDP
+1 MKHRRSAAVFL
-12 IYEAVL
+12 AVL
-18 SFKNNNY
+18 L
-25 SMKGDFYGRTYNYVH
+25 
-40 AIVFDVIPDEQAVA
+40 
-54 GIITG
+54 
-59 VYEMI
+59 
-64 YNYIG
+64 
-69 TLDDPQMF
+69 TLMSVPF
-77 YVWAGSI
+77 
-84 ATDAAFSYVY
+84 AAF
-94 NNSPEF
+94 
-100 LDAKVDYSYG
+100 
-110 SAESVTDY
+110 AESGVVFTFYCSVPEYRQPELGDTVTY
-118 AGQDGEV
+118 TVGISQNSGFCAGTFFFKPSDNLTY
-125 FVPLAALKNGECIEE
+125 VP
-140 LFKYIE
+140 
-146 GLPVTA
+146 
-152 RIIKQKYYFENM
+152 
-164 SISEIAASMS
+164 
-174 INPDEVR
+174 
-181 SNIAYIKSVV
+181 
-191 KYAVMKYGGAST
+191 
-203 GTGRG
+203 
-208 DNVNTLGAIWY
+208 
-219 IFSGS
+219 GS
-224 TEGLISG
+224 TVLLGNLQEDRVAEGEKAGAYGLIYLEKSDY
-231 ELTGRLYVGVSGL
+231 TSKSDSFCSVSFIVSGL

-292 DGILNMQYDFMVEAD
+292 DGILNMQYDFMIEAD

-333 SGIPTESGSF
+333 SGIPTESGNF
-343 TFGVRASLTAGNI
+343 TFGVRAALTAGNI

-477 LSGAYLAAAHIA
+477 LSGAHLAAAHIA

>member
-1 MFSKTITTEDP
+1 MKHRRSAAVFL
-12 IYEAVL
+12 AVL
-18 SFKNNNY
+18 L
-25 SMKGDFYGRTYNYVH
+25 
-40 AIVFDVIPDEQAVA
+40 
-54 GIITG
+54 
-59 VYEMI
+59 
-64 YNYIG
+64 
-69 TLDDPQMF
+69 TLMSVPF
-77 YVWAGSI
+77 
-84 ATDAAFSYVY
+84 AAFAEAGVVFTFSCSVPENRQPELGDTVTYTVGISQNSGFCAGTFFFKPSDNLTYV
-94 NNSPEF
+94 P
-100 LDAKVDYSYG
+100 
-110 SAESVTDY
+110 
-118 AGQDGEV
+118 
-125 FVPLAALKNGECIEE
+125 
-140 LFKYIE
+140 
-146 GLPVTA
+146 
-152 RIIKQKYYFENM
+152 
-164 SISEIAASMS
+164 
-174 INPDEVR
+174 
-181 SNIAYIKSVV
+181 
-191 KYAVMKYGGAST
+191 
-203 GTGRG
+203 
-208 DNVNTLGAIWY
+208 
-219 IFSGS
+219 GS
-224 TEGLISG
+224 TVLLGNLQEDRVAEGENAGAYGLIYLEKSDY
-231 ELTGRLYVGVSGL
+231 TSKSDSFCSVSFIVSGL

-252 AYQLLNSKLA
+252 AYQLMNSKLA

-277 VKTPEKPV
+277 VKTPQKPV

>member
-1 MFSKTITTEDP
+1 MKHRRSAAVFL
-12 IYEAVL
+12 AVL
-18 SFKNNNY
+18 L
-25 SMKGDFYGRTYNYVH
+25 
-40 AIVFDVIPDEQAVA
+40 
-54 GIITG
+54 
-59 VYEMI
+59 
-64 YNYIG
+64 
-69 TLDDPQMF
+69 TLMSVPF
-77 YVWAGSI
+77 
-84 ATDAAFSYVY
+84 AAFAESGVVFTFSCSVPENRQPELGDTVTYTVGISLNSGFCAGTFFFKPSDNLTYV
-94 NNSPEF
+94 P
-100 LDAKVDYSYG
+100 G
-110 SAESVTDY
+110 SAVLLGNLQEDRVAEGEN
-118 AGQDGEV
+118 AG
-125 FVPLAALKNGECIEE
+125 
-140 LFKYIE
+140 
-146 GLPVTA
+146 
-152 RIIKQKYYFENM
+152 
-164 SISEIAASMS
+164 
-174 INPDEVR
+174 
-181 SNIAYIKSVV
+181 AY
-191 KYAVMKYGGAST
+191 
-203 GTGRG
+203 
-208 DNVNTLGAIWY
+208 
-219 IFSGS
+219 
-224 TEGLISG
+224 GLIYLEKSDY
-231 ELTGRLYVGVSGL
+231 TSKSDSFCSVSFIVSGL

-252 AYQLLNSKLA
+252 AYQLINSKLA

-315 VTSGALPEGIAL
+315 VTSGALPEGLTL

-365 TVLEAPKK
+365 TVLEAPRK

-436 MNGDKAV
+436 MNGDNAV

>member
-1 MFSKTITTEDP
+1 MKHRRAAAVFL
-12 IYEAVL
+12 AVL
-18 SFKNNNY
+18 L
-25 SMKGDFYGRTYNYVH
+25 
-40 AIVFDVIPDEQAVA
+40 
-54 GIITG
+54 
-59 VYEMI
+59 
-64 YNYIG
+64 
-69 TLDDPQMF
+69 TLMSVPF
-77 YVWAGSI
+77 
-84 ATDAAFSYVY
+84 AAFAEAGVVFTFSCSVPENRQPELGDTVTYTVGISQNSGFCAGTFFFKPSDNLTYV
-94 NNSPEF
+94 P
-100 LDAKVDYSYG
+100 G
-110 SAESVTDY
+110 SAVLLGNLQEDRVAEGEN
-118 AGQDGEV
+118 AG
-125 FVPLAALKNGECIEE
+125 
-140 LFKYIE
+140 
-146 GLPVTA
+146 
-152 RIIKQKYYFENM
+152 
-164 SISEIAASMS
+164 
-174 INPDEVR
+174 
-181 SNIAYIKSVV
+181 AY
-191 KYAVMKYGGAST
+191 
-203 GTGRG
+203 
-208 DNVNTLGAIWY
+208 
-219 IFSGS
+219 
-224 TEGLISG
+224 GLIYLEKSDY
-231 ELTGRLYVGVSGL
+231 TSKSDSFCSVSFIVSGL

-252 AYQLLNSKLA
+252 AYQLMNSKLA

-315 VTSGALPEGIAL
+315 VTSGALPEGLTL

>member
-1 MFSKTITTEDP
+1 MKHRRSAAVFL
-12 IYEAVL
+12 AVL
-18 SFKNNNY
+18 L
-25 SMKGDFYGRTYNYVH
+25 
-40 AIVFDVIPDEQAVA
+40 
-54 GIITG
+54 
-59 VYEMI
+59 
-64 YNYIG
+64 
-69 TLDDPQMF
+69 TLMSVPF
-77 YVWAGSI
+77 
-84 ATDAAFSYVY
+84 AAF
-94 NNSPEF
+94 
-100 LDAKVDYSYG
+100 
-110 SAESVTDY
+110 AESGVVFTFSCSVPENRQPELGDTVTY
-118 AGQDGEV
+118 TVGISQNSGFCAGTFFFKPSDNLTY
-125 FVPLAALKNGECIEE
+125 VP
-140 LFKYIE
+140 
-146 GLPVTA
+146 
-152 RIIKQKYYFENM
+152 
-164 SISEIAASMS
+164 
-174 INPDEVR
+174 
-181 SNIAYIKSVV
+181 
-191 KYAVMKYGGAST
+191 
-203 GTGRG
+203 
-208 DNVNTLGAIWY
+208 
-219 IFSGS
+219 GS
-224 TEGLISG
+224 TVLLGNLQEDRVAEGENAGAYGLIYLEKSDY
-231 ELTGRLYVGVSGL
+231 TSKSDSFCSVSFIVSGL

-252 AYQLLNSKLA
+252 AYQLMNSKLA

-292 DGILNMQYDFMVEAD
+292 DGILNMQYDFMIEAD
-307 RDDFLSWE
+307 RDDFLSWK

-343 TFGVRASLTAGNI
+343 TFGVKASLTAGNI

-373 LTPTKSSSYTVS
+373 LTPTKSSSYTLS

>member
-1 MFSKTITTEDP
+1 MKHRRSAAVFL
-12 IYEAVL
+12 AVL
-18 SFKNNNY
+18 L
-25 SMKGDFYGRTYNYVH
+25 
-40 AIVFDVIPDEQAVA
+40 
-54 GIITG
+54 
-59 VYEMI
+59 
-64 YNYIG
+64 
-69 TLDDPQMF
+69 TLMSVPF
-77 YVWAGSI
+77 
-84 ATDAAFSYVY
+84 AAF
-94 NNSPEF
+94 
-100 LDAKVDYSYG
+100 
-110 SAESVTDY
+110 AESGVVFTFSCSVPENRQPELGDTVTY
-118 AGQDGEV
+118 TVGISQNSGFCAGTFFFKPSDNLTY
-125 FVPLAALKNGECIEE
+125 VP
-140 LFKYIE
+140 
-146 GLPVTA
+146 
-152 RIIKQKYYFENM
+152 
-164 SISEIAASMS
+164 
-174 INPDEVR
+174 
-181 SNIAYIKSVV
+181 
-191 KYAVMKYGGAST
+191 
-203 GTGRG
+203 
-208 DNVNTLGAIWY
+208 
-219 IFSGS
+219 GS
-224 TEGLISG
+224 TVLLGNLQEDRVAEGENAGAYGLIYLEKSDY
-231 ELTGRLYVGVSGL
+231 TSKSDSFCSVSFIVSGL

-252 AYQLLNSKLA
+252 AYQLMNSKLA

-343 TFGVRASLTAGNI
+343 TFGVRAALTAGNI

-477 LSGAYLAAAHIA
+477 LSGAHLAAAHIA

>member
-1 MFSKTITTEDP
+1 MKHRRSAAVFL
-12 IYEAVL
+12 AVL
-18 SFKNNNY
+18 L
-25 SMKGDFYGRTYNYVH
+25 
-40 AIVFDVIPDEQAVA
+40 
-54 GIITG
+54 
-59 VYEMI
+59 
-64 YNYIG
+64 
-69 TLDDPQMF
+69 TLMSVPF
-77 YVWAGSI
+77 
-84 ATDAAFSYVY
+84 AAF
-94 NNSPEF
+94 
-100 LDAKVDYSYG
+100 
-110 SAESVTDY
+110 AESGVVFTFSCSVPENRQPELGDTVTY
-118 AGQDGEV
+118 TVGISQNSGFCAGTFFFKPSDNLTYVPGSSVLLGNLQEDRVAEGEN
-125 FVPLAALKNGECIEE
+125 AG
-140 LFKYIE
+140 
-146 GLPVTA
+146 
-152 RIIKQKYYFENM
+152 
-164 SISEIAASMS
+164 
-174 INPDEVR
+174 
-181 SNIAYIKSVV
+181 AY
-191 KYAVMKYGGAST
+191 
-203 GTGRG
+203 
-208 DNVNTLGAIWY
+208 
-219 IFSGS
+219 
-224 TEGLISG
+224 GLIYLEKSDY
-231 ELTGRLYVGVSGL
+231 TSKSDSFCSVSFIVSGL

-252 AYQLLNSKLA
+252 AYQLMNSKLA

-343 TFGVRASLTAGNI
+343 TFGVRAALTAGNI

-425 AYVGTGCRVSL
+425 TYVGTGCRVSL

>member
-1 MFSKTITTEDP
+1 MKHRRSAAVFL
-12 IYEAVL
+12 AVL
-18 SFKNNNY
+18 LTLMSVPFAALAEAGVVFTFSCSVPENRQPELGDTVTYTVGISQNSGFCAGTFFFKPSDNL
-25 SMKGDFYGRTYNYVH
+25 TYV
-40 AIVFDVIPDEQAVA
+40 P
-54 GIITG
+54 
-59 VYEMI
+59 
-64 YNYIG
+64 
-69 TLDDPQMF
+69 
-77 YVWAGSI
+77 
-84 ATDAAFSYVY
+84 
-94 NNSPEF
+94 
-100 LDAKVDYSYG
+100 G
-110 SAESVTDY
+110 SAVLLGNLQEDRVAEGEN
-118 AGQDGEV
+118 AG
-125 FVPLAALKNGECIEE
+125 
-140 LFKYIE
+140 
-146 GLPVTA
+146 
-152 RIIKQKYYFENM
+152 
-164 SISEIAASMS
+164 
-174 INPDEVR
+174 
-181 SNIAYIKSVV
+181 AY
-191 KYAVMKYGGAST
+191 
-203 GTGRG
+203 
-208 DNVNTLGAIWY
+208 
-219 IFSGS
+219 
-224 TEGLISG
+224 GLIYLEKSDY
-231 ELTGRLYVGVSGL
+231 TSKSDSFCSVSFIVSGL

-252 AYQLLNSKLA
+252 AYQLMNSKLA

-343 TFGVRASLTAGNI
+343 TFGVRAALTAGNI

-365 TVLEAPKK
+365 TVLEAPRK

-436 MNGDKAV
+436 MNGDNAV

>member
-1 MFSKTITTEDP
+1 MKHRRSAAVFL
-12 IYEAVL
+12 AVL
-18 SFKNNNY
+18 L
-25 SMKGDFYGRTYNYVH
+25 
-40 AIVFDVIPDEQAVA
+40 
-54 GIITG
+54 
-59 VYEMI
+59 
-64 YNYIG
+64 
-69 TLDDPQMF
+69 TLMSVPF
-77 YVWAGSI
+77 
-84 ATDAAFSYVY
+84 ATF
-94 NNSPEF
+94 
-100 LDAKVDYSYG
+100 
-110 SAESVTDY
+110 AESGVVFTFSCSVPENRQPELGDTVTY
-118 AGQDGEV
+118 TVGISQNSGFCAGTFFFKPSDNLTY
-125 FVPLAALKNGECIEE
+125 VP
-140 LFKYIE
+140 
-146 GLPVTA
+146 
-152 RIIKQKYYFENM
+152 
-164 SISEIAASMS
+164 
-174 INPDEVR
+174 
-181 SNIAYIKSVV
+181 
-191 KYAVMKYGGAST
+191 
-203 GTGRG
+203 
-208 DNVNTLGAIWY
+208 
-219 IFSGS
+219 GS
-224 TEGLISG
+224 TVLLGNLQEDRVAEGENAGAYGLIYLEKSDY
-231 ELTGRLYVGVSGL
+231 TSKSDSFCSVSFIVSGL

-252 AYQLLNSKLA
+252 AYQLMNSKLA

-277 VKTPEKPV
+277 VKAPEKPV

-343 TFGVRASLTAGNI
+343 TFGVKASLTAGNI

>member
-1 MFSKTITTEDP
+1 MKYRRSAAVFL
-12 IYEAVL
+12 AVL
-18 SFKNNNY
+18 LTLMSVPFAA
-25 SMKGDFYGRTYNYVH
+25 F
-40 AIVFDVIPDEQAVA
+40 AE
-54 GIITG
+54 TG
-59 VYEMI
+59 VVFTFSCSVPENRQPELGDTVTYTVGI
-64 YNYIG
+64 SQNSGFCAG
-69 TLDDPQMF
+69 TFFFKPSDNLT
-77 YVWAGSI
+77 YV
-84 ATDAAFSYVY
+84 
-94 NNSPEF
+94 P
-100 LDAKVDYSYG
+100 G
-110 SAESVTDY
+110 SAVLLGNLQEDRVAEGEN
-118 AGQDGEV
+118 AG
-125 FVPLAALKNGECIEE
+125 
-140 LFKYIE
+140 
-146 GLPVTA
+146 
-152 RIIKQKYYFENM
+152 
-164 SISEIAASMS
+164 
-174 INPDEVR
+174 
-181 SNIAYIKSVV
+181 AY
-191 KYAVMKYGGAST
+191 
-203 GTGRG
+203 
-208 DNVNTLGAIWY
+208 
-219 IFSGS
+219 
-224 TEGLISG
+224 GLIYLEKSDY
-231 ELTGRLYVGVSGL
+231 TSKSDSFCSVSFIVSGL

-252 AYQLLNSKLA
+252 AYQLINSKLA

-343 TFGVRASLTAGNI
+343 TFGVRAALTAGNI

>member
-1 MFSKTITTEDP
+1 MKHRRSAAVFL
-12 IYEAVL
+12 AVL
-18 SFKNNNY
+18 L
-25 SMKGDFYGRTYNYVH
+25 
-40 AIVFDVIPDEQAVA
+40 
-54 GIITG
+54 
-59 VYEMI
+59 
-64 YNYIG
+64 
-69 TLDDPQMF
+69 TLMSVPF
-77 YVWAGSI
+77 
-84 ATDAAFSYVY
+84 AAFAESGVVFTFSCSVPENRQPELGDTVTYTVGISQNSGFCAGTFFFKPSDNLTYV
-94 NNSPEF
+94 P
-100 LDAKVDYSYG
+100 G
-110 SAESVTDY
+110 SAVLLGNLQEDRVAEGEN
-118 AGQDGEV
+118 AG
-125 FVPLAALKNGECIEE
+125 
-140 LFKYIE
+140 
-146 GLPVTA
+146 
-152 RIIKQKYYFENM
+152 
-164 SISEIAASMS
+164 
-174 INPDEVR
+174 
-181 SNIAYIKSVV
+181 AY
-191 KYAVMKYGGAST
+191 
-203 GTGRG
+203 
-208 DNVNTLGAIWY
+208 
-219 IFSGS
+219 
-224 TEGLISG
+224 GLIYLEKSDY
-231 ELTGRLYVGVSGL
+231 TSKSDSFCSVSFIVSGL

-315 VTSGALPEGIAL
+315 VTSGALPEGLTL

-343 TFGVRASLTAGNI
+343 TFGVRAALTAGNI

-436 MNGDKAV
+436 MNGDNAI